1 MAVLIVIILG
11 LVLGSFLNV
20 CIYRLQRNQSIVRP
34 GSTCPNCGHKIRFHE
49 NIPLLSYLF
58 LRGKCSK
65 CKMPISLRYPLVEIL
80 TALVLVL
87 LFQQYGLSP
96 GFIFTAAFV
105 FLVIIIAFIDID
117 KQIIPN
123 GLLLIGLIPA
133 LYPMFTNGFE
143 GSLPYVLG
151 GIGLGLSFFMI
162 GFLGKIIM
170 KQESMGMG
178 DVKYA
183 ALIGLFLGWKL
194 GLLAAGLAFII
205 AALLIVILLPT
216 GKMTMGKR
224 LPFGPFL
231 SLGTVIAILWGPS
244 LIQGYLKLIVY

>member
-1 MAVLIVIILG
+1 MVWLAVIILG
-11 LVLGSFLNV
+11 LAFGSFLNV
-20 CIYRLQRNQSIVRP
+20 CIYRLQRGKSLVKP
-34 GSTCPNCGHKIRFHE
+34 GSTCPNCGYKIRFLE
-49 NIPLLSYLF
+49 NIPVLSYLF
-58 LRGKCSK
+58 LRGKCSN
-65 CKMPISLRYPLVEIL
+65 CKKPISLRYPLVEIL
-80 TALVLVL
+80 AALFSVL

-96 GFIFTAAFV
+96 GFIFTTTFV

-123 GLLLIGLIPA
+123 GLLIIGIIPA
-133 LYPMFTNGFE
+133 LFPLVTNGLK
-143 GSLPYVLG
+143 GSLSHLLG
-151 GIGLGLSFFMI
+151 GVGLGLCFFMI
-162 GFLGKIIM
+162 GSLGKIILR
-170 KQESMGMG
+170 QESMGMG

-216 GKMTMGKR
+216 GKMTMGER
-224 LPFGPFL
+224 IPFGPFL
-231 SLGTVIAILWGPS
+231 SLGTVIAIIWGPS

>member
-1 MAVLIVIILG
+1 
-11 LVLGSFLNV
+11 
-20 CIYRLQRNQSIVRP
+20 
-34 GSTCPNCGHKIRFHE
+34 
-49 NIPLLSYLF
+49 
-58 LRGKCSK
+58 
-65 CKMPISLRYPLVEIL
+65 MPISLRYPLVEIL

-216 GKMTMGKR
+216 GKMTMGER
-224 LPFGPFL
+224 IPFGPFL

-244 LIQGYLKLIVY
+244 LIQGYIKLIVY